1 MKAFLKT
8 RFKNKVG
15 MALLKRINR
24 MQEMLSE
31 APEVRV
37 GWFKG
42 QRYPNGE
49 QIADVAFKQEYG
61 TSGVPGIPSRP
72 FMRVAERNRGGW
84 KQRLSREIRF
94 EFKKKESGDISK
106 AFERVGYMVKED
118 IQIAILSVH
127 EPPLRPYTVRKRA
140 ERLGLTFHDAF
151 GGNERNS
158 YMLTKPLIDTGTMIT
173 SIEVRTYGKNRS
185 R

>member
-94 EFKKKESGDISK
+94 EFKK
-106 AFERVGYMVKED
+106 ED
-118 IQIAILSVH
+118 RATSAKH
-127 EPPLRPYTVRKRA
+127 LREWGTWSRKIFRSPSFQFMNR
-140 ERLGLTFHDAF
+140 RLD
-151 GGNERNS
+151 R
-158 YMLTKPLIDTGTMIT
+158 I
-173 SIEVRTYGKNRS
+173 R
-185 R
+185 